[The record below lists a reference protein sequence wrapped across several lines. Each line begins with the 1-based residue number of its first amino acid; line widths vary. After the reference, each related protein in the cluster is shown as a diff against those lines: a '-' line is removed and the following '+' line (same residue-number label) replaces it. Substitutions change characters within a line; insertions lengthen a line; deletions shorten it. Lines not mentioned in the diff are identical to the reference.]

1 MSLILSYFKNYTGN
15 AKVMSNNSFSH
26 IIKTINQSC
35 FDGTNFNLKKTDLD
49 EVPHTTNNY
58 VDTAN
63 MVFFYILPFDNSSH
77 LYYNINSQNNK
88 EKSGSIK
95 RERLEKKLRVA
106 PMKHFITCS
115 VPLDL
120 IGEVIWSESR

>member
-1 MSLILSYFKNYTGN
+1 MSLISFYIKNYTGN
-15 AKVMSNNSFSH
+15 AKVMPNNSFSH

-35 FDGTNFNLKKTDLD
+35 FDGTNSNLKKTDLN

-63 MVFFYILPFDNSSH
+63 MVS
-77 LYYNINSQNNK
+77 
-88 EKSGSIK
+88 EKSTQ
-95 RERLEKKLRVA
+95 A

-115 VPLDL
+115 VPLNL